1 MPKRRV
7 TVWDLPTRVFH
18 WGLVFCLAGSW
29 YTSGD
34 EDRLETHL
42 LFGYGALALLLFRVV
57 WGVVGSDTARFAS
70 FVKGPAAA
78 WLHLRHLFG
87 TKALE
92 AHAGHNPLGAYA
104 VLALLGLVAVQVG
117 SGLFLSGG
125 DIVLVEG
132 PLSQYVDQRTED
144 WLETVHETA
153 FILLQV
159 MVAVHVL
166 AIAFYGLF
174 ARRDLVG
181 PMLTGRAEVEGAPP
195 RLASPLKALLVAL
208 GAGGVVWALATLA

>member
-34 EDRLETHL
+34 EDSLETHL
-42 LFGYGALALLLFRVV
+42 LFGYGALALLLFRVA
-57 WGVVGSDTARFAS
+57 WGFVGSETARFRS

-78 WLHLRHLFG
+78 WLHLRELFG
-87 TKALE
+87 TKELE

-104 VLALLGLVAVQVG
+104 VLALLGLVAVQVF

-132 PLSQYVDQRTED
+132 PLSQYVGQGTED
-144 WLETVHETA
+144 LMETVHETA
-153 FILLQV
+153 FLLLQV
-159 MVAVHVL
+159 MVGVHVL
-166 AIAFYGLF
+166 AIAFYGLS
-174 ARRDLVG
+174 AGRDLVS
-181 PMLTGRAEVEGAPP
+181 PMLTGKAEVEGAGP
-195 RLASPLKALLVAL
+195 RIASPVKAVVAA
-208 GAGGVVWALATLA
+208 GVAGGLVWALSTLA